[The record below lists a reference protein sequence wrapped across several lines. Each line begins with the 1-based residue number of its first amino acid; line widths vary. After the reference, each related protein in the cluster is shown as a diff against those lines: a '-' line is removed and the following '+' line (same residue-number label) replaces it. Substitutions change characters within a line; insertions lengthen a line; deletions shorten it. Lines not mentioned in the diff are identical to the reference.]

1 MKGGTVRKHV
11 LVAAFVFFTIAIFGC
26 GGVSNSNSGTGG
38 NPIAGAANNVMAITA
53 SGGPAGI
60 ANALLA
66 NVVMCIPGSSN
77 CATVDN
83 VLVDTGSSGL
93 RVLSSALP
101 AGFVLPRQASVVNGS
116 PVGECFQFVD
126 GFTWGPIAIAD
137 VHLSGEQ
144 ASGIP
149 VQIIGESGFA
159 PIPASCAATGPS
171 EQTVQTLG
179 ANGIL
184 GVGNFLQD
192 CGPAC
197 AVAGVSN
204 PGIYF
209 TCPNSV
215 CTAARQS
222 LAQQV
227 PNPVAMFSGDNNG
240 VIIELPAIAATGVPS
255 VSGSLVFGI
264 GTQSNNGLGGA
275 KVLTLNGAGNFTTVI
290 NNQTLPRSFVDSG
303 SNGLF
308 FLSTATTGMPVC
320 SGGNPFYCPAATQ
333 NFTAVNTGTNGAGT
347 TVNFTVANAN
357 TLFSTS
363 GAFLFN
369 NLAAPN
375 PASSFDWG
383 MPFFY
388 GRNVFTAFETRNTP
402 AGPGPYTAY

>member
-1 MKGGTVRKHV
+1 MRKHV

-26 GGVSNSNSGTGG
+26 GGVSNSNSGSGG
-38 NPIAGAANNVMAITA
+38 NPIAGAANNVLGITA
-53 SGGPAGI
+53 GGGPAGI

-66 NVVMCIPGSSN
+66 SVVICVPGSSN
-77 CATVDN
+77 CATVDG

-101 AGFVLPRQASVVNGS
+101 AGFALPRQASVVNGS

-126 GFTWGPIAIAD
+126 GFTWGPVAIAD

-144 ASGIP
+144 AGGIP
-149 VQIIGESGFA
+149 VQIIGEPGFA
-159 PIPASCAATGPS
+159 PIPASCTATGPS

-197 AVAGVSN
+197 ALQSAGN

-215 CTAARQS
+215 CTVTPQS
-222 LAQQV
+222 LPQQV
-227 PNPVAMFSGDNNG
+227 QNPVAMFASDNNG
-240 VIIELPAIAATGVPS
+240 VIIELPAIAATGAPS

-264 GTQSNNGLGGA
+264 GTQSNNGLNGA
-275 KVLTLNGAGNFTTVI
+275 KVLKLNGAGNFTTVI
-290 NNQTLPRSFVDSG
+290 NNQSLPRSFVDSG

-308 FLSTATTGMPVC
+308 FLSSATTGMPVC
-320 SGGNPFYCPAATQ
+320 SGNPFYCPAATQ
-333 NFTAVNTGTNGAGT
+333 NFTAVNTGTNGAST
-347 TVNFTVANAN
+347 TINFTVANAN

-363 GAFLFN
+363 GDFLFN

-402 AGPGPYTAY
+402 GGPGPYTAY